1 MQKLNKENL
10 LKIKEYGKKWS
21 ARIMIEDADN
31 LSFENLFSEEDNHN
45 STMNQEVLHES
56 FC

>member
-31 LSFENLFSEEDNHN
+31 LSFENLFSEEDIPR
-45 STMNQEVLHES
+45 
-56 FC
+56 